1 MANKCTFVGIADTS
15 HAEVGGGEDDGRHV
29 LQMTLKKLVST
40 LLMSEIIEDEM
51 VGGGKSSIRFVL
63 PHKEVYRFTNGSRLF
78 HI

>member
-1 MANKCTFVGIADTS
+1 MCEIVGS
-15 HAEVGGGEDDGRHV
+15 SLLRYLHV
-29 LQMTLKKLVST
+29 DAVTMKKLVST

-63 PHKEVYRFTNGSRLF
+63 PHKEVLRFTNDSRLI